1 MKKTLTLS
9 LLVILSLL
17 FYTCDKPDA
26 LKDEAYLEIENT
38 SSSYS
43 ITGVY
48 YANSGYGSNRI
59 SSNIGPGDS
68 KTFTLNAEDDYI
80 YNIMVTSDNPNAL
93 EYSNEDVHFY
103 DERRITVR
111 LTESEWDTYYPW

>member
-1 MKKTLTLS
+1 M
-9 LLVILSLL
+9 
-17 FYTCDKPDA
+17 
-26 LKDEAYLEIENT
+26 
-38 SSSYS
+38 
-43 ITGVY
+43 Y

-68 KTFTLNAEDDYI
+68 KTFKLNAENDYI

-103 DERRITVR
+103 DERRITIR